1 MATIEEKINGL
12 PPELQQEVQDFVDF
26 LMEKYR
32 PRKRAKLKL
41 DWAGALS
48 DMKNEYTSVELQH
61 KIRDMWCDECTS

>member
-32 PRKRAKLKL
+32 PRKRSKLKL

-48 DMKNEYTSVELQH
+48 DMKDEYTSVELQH
-61 KIRDMWCDECTS
+61 KIRDMWGD